1 MNLQEQ
7 EPIINRVAQS
17 TLVSIDLE
25 EYYPEGQRV
34 LVDIKEVL
42 FQGLLLREK
51 EFRQWV
57 KEHDWS
63 QYAAKHV
70 AITCT
75 ADAIVPVWA
84 YMLIASVLEP
94 HTSSF
99 VFGDLDALEDY
110 LFREALA
117 PLQGADYQDA
127 KVVVKGCSHKPV
139 PVSAYVEI
147 TRKLRPY
154 VASLMYGEPCST
166 VPLYKKP
173 RQ

>member
-1 MNLQEQ
+1 MNQQET

-17 TLVSIDLE
+17 SLISLDLE
-25 EYYPEGQRV
+25 DLYPEGERV
-34 LVDIKEVL
+34 LIDVKEVL
-42 FQGLLLREK
+42 FQGLVLREK
-51 EFRQWV
+51 DFRQWV
-57 KEHDWS
+57 KEHAWE
-63 QYAAKHV
+63 QYKGKHV

-94 HTSSF
+94 HTNSF
-99 VFGDLDALEDY
+99 VFGSVEELENILFLKALEKID
-110 LFREALA
+110 
-117 PLQGADYQDA
+117 GASYQDA
-127 KVVVKGCSHKPV
+127 KVVVKGCSPKPV

-154 VASLMYGEPCST
+154 AASIMYGEPCST
-166 VPLYKKP
+166 VPLYKRP